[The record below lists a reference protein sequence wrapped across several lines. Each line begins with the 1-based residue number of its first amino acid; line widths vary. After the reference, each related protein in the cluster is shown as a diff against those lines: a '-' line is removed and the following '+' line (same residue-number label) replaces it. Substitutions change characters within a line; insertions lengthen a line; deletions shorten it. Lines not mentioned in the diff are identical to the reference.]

1 MKRAALWAAL
11 FLFPFA
17 VRLGTALQGWP
28 VVVVAGRIAGPRLAF
43 LVLLLFGARA
53 KRRLVGALVCFALEH
68 HGAQPRLHRVELRSR
83 DDVLVAVRQ
92 YPRNF
97 FLRVLNALGRRRMRR
112 EHLGDRARAAPLVG
126 LDALEER

>member
-1 MKRAALWAAL
+1 MKRAAIRAAL
-11 FLFPFA
+11 SCFPF
-17 VRLGTALQGWP
+17 VFRLWPALQGWP

-53 KRRLVGALVCFALEH
+53 KRRLVGALVCLALEY

-92 YPRNF
+92 NLRNL
-97 FLRVLNALGRRRMRR
+97 FLRS
-112 EHLGDRARAAPLVG
+112 
-126 LDALEER
+126 EERRVGKECRSRWSPYH